1 MADIIDPD
9 FGSGGD
15 RQSLIAFNVPD
26 LKALAAKILRRANEV
41 AQQKIQAAQQA
52 VAQMEKKALDDA
64 AAKGYAEGVKRG
76 ESEGRAA
83 GEKAA
88 REEFQK
94 NTAAVAGALQNALR
108 DMAEKKIALQAEAEA
123 DLLRLA
129 VEVARRIVRREV
141 EVDARFAVP
150 IVSEAIALTNNRS
163 DLIVRINPADERVV
177 KEELPGL
184 RVLFND
190 MGRVELRAD
199 SGIEP
204 GGAVVMS
211 REGEVDMRLARQFRA
226 LELALVGDT
235 KGLALSQENSAR
247 GMAADAAV
255 QKDAAADISADVSD
269 VSEAVVE
276 VVEPPVTAPPGVRR
290 TVITSLPPGANTAV
304 S

>member
-41 AQQKIQAAQQA
+41 AQQKIQAAQQT
-52 VAQMEKKALDDA
+52 VAQMEKKAFDEA
-64 AAKGYAEGVKRG
+64 AAKGYADGVKRG

-83 GEKAA
+83 GEKTA

-94 NTAAVAGALQNALR
+94 NTGAVAGALQNALR
-108 DMAEKKIALQAEAEA
+108 DMAEKKVALQAEAEA

-141 EVDARFAVP
+141 EVDARFVVP
-150 IVSEAIALTNNRS
+150 IVGEAIALTNNRS
-163 DLIVRINPADERVV
+163 DLIVRVNPADEKVV

-190 MGRVELRAD
+190 LGRVELRAD

-211 REGEVDMRLARQFRA
+211 REGEVDMRLLQQFKA

-235 KGLALSQENSAR
+235 KGLELSQENSAR
-247 GMAADAAV
+247 
-255 QKDAAADISADVSD
+255 DVH
-269 VSEAVVE
+269 
-276 VVEPPVTAPPGVRR
+276 P
-290 TVITSLPPGANTAV
+290 
-304 S
+304 